1 MTKFQIIQIIPAP
14 MQNTIV
20 SLTVFRYFIFA
31 GKSITFKR
39 NYSGHSSSSNKRPT
53 KRSINADFS
62 HKSCFSMWAHD
73 SRLWDKVLTLE
84 MFSSPPNVHQQIRAQ
99 LRPLTI
105 NCSTLN
111 HQERPFLRHRF
122 RGDSCP
128 YLPLICHRS

>member
-1 MTKFQIIQIIPAP
+1 

-84 MFSSPPNVHQQIRAQ
+84 MFSSPPNVHQQDQRTVATTDHKLFNTQPPRKIFFTASLSRRF
-99 LRPLTI
+99 LPVSSI
-105 NCSTLN
+105 NMPPILKT
-111 HQERPFLRHRF
+111 
-122 RGDSCP
+122 
-128 YLPLICHRS
+128 